1 MKRLLLKGGKKMF
14 GIEKRRQKR
23 IEEKQRKEQ
32 EEKEKKK
39 KALKILLLIITA
51 IMTIATI
58 PSFSMILFGAMTV
71 LLLPIEQIDSLWDRL
86 LRDKKKT
93 FKPIILTV
101 VFVVAC
107 MTAPLDEQNSDNLNT
122 DNTVSSSIEDNA
134 TDVTEEGT
142 SEITEIASENSSETN
157 TTEETTEATSQ
168 YVNSTNITIDEIPEY
183 SGNAYVSINDNV
195 PFFTDDEMITEAFE
209 YYSDLDSLGRC
220 GVAYANVCVDI
231 MPTEERGEIGSVKP
245 TGWHTVKYDIVSGKY
260 LYNRCHLIGYQLS
273 AENANTKNLITG
285 TRYLNVEGMLPFEN
299 MVADYVKETNNH
311 VLYRVTPMFA
321 SENLLCSGVLIE
333 AKSVEDNGAGILF
346 NVYCYNVQP
355 GITIDYLTGDSS
367 LDETESSQAST
378 DNDSQNTGTSTET
391 TTEASKE
398 NETTTSASSDSTVM
412 VHITDTGS
420 KYHRAG
426 CRYLKS
432 DTEVTLEKAKA
443 LGLTPC
449 GSCNPPQ

>member
-1 MKRLLLKGGKKMF
+1 MF

-23 IEEKQRKEQ
+23 IEEKQRKER

-58 PSFSMILFGAMTV
+58 PSFSMMLFGAMTV

-157 TTEETTEATSQ
+157 TTEETTEETSQ

-321 SENLLCSGVLIE
+321 GENLLCSGVLIE

-378 DNDSQNTGTSTET
+378 GNDSQNTGTSTET
-391 TTEASKE
+391 TTEESKE
-398 NETTTSASSDSTVM
+398 TETTTSASSDSTVM

-426 CRYLKS
+426 CRYLKG

>member
-1 MKRLLLKGGKKMF
+1 MKRLLLKGGIRMF

-23 IEEKQRKEQ
+23 IEEKQRKER

-157 TTEETTEATSQ
+157 TTEETTEETSQ

-183 SGNAYVSINDNV
+183 SGNAYASINDNV

-321 SENLLCSGVLIE
+321 GENLLCSGVLIE

>member
-23 IEEKQRKEQ
+23 IEEKQRKER

-71 LLLPIEQIDSLWDRL
+71 LLLPIEHIDSLWDRL

-107 MTAPLDEQNSDNLNT
+107 MTAPLDEQNSDNVNT

-142 SEITEIASENSSETN
+142 SEITENASENSSETN
-157 TTEETTEATSQ
+157 TTEETSQ

-391 TTEASKE
+391 TTEANKE